1 MLQTLMQYQN
11 MTVRVDFSVD
21 APNELNRT
29 SANRR
34 TRKMRAEWLLV
45 GGLGSF

>member
-11 MTVRVDFSVD
+11 MTVRVNFSVD

-29 SANRR
+29 VTNRR
-34 TRKMRAEWLLV
+34 LIMELSIKRGIEKA
-45 GGLGSF
+45 